1 MHASKGL
8 LKRLGGYMKLKKNT
22 KNIVRIITSILSILL
37 LINISTIKAKAVA
50 VNYDAAASV
59 SFSYSH
65 YNTDSSWL
73 CAEYVS
79 RCLNAGGVNMTI
91 QKGVKGLYETLSGF
105 DNFAA
110 YQLPYKAGDYR
121 FYATGN
127 NAGKISVGDVIIV
140 RGNDGSYLHAVLVS
154 KIDSKGVVYF
164 NAHNASTKDGEYL
177 PTYTSGSYSGKTG
190 NINFTCFHY
199 TGTYQDTTPP
209 SITDVSFPEQDNN
222 HFKIRYTLSDNLK
235 VVKDQVK
242 IYCPHKTLV
251 NTNEN
256 SDNGTWVMN
265 FYWKDMPDGN
275 YYCTITAW
283 DAAGNNTTVQ
293 SSTITKITPDTT
305 KPTISNVKI
314 SDITDTGYTVTCTVS
329 DNVGV
334 TKVQFPTWTDA
345 NGQDDLKWHN
355 GTISGNTAT
364 YRVNISDHNN
374 ERGCYYNTHIYAYD
388 AAGNEAVN
396 TQYIWVPASTGYK
409 VLHYKQELTGGYT
422 KADEDK
428 YSSPSGTVV
437 NPSTKSYKGFSTP
450 SLKSATVKAD
460 GTTVVEY
467 YYDRN
472 SYNLAWN
479 FDGGKA
485 SGNYTNGSVKYEQ
498 SIVVPTVS
506 KEGYKFLG
514 WDKTIPDKMP
524 DSNLTITAKW
534 EKETNNSNNNNNNNN
549 QNNNNQN
556 NNNNSNNT
564 NNNNSSNK
572 TNTNQNTTNTNNN
585 NTSNNNGNNGSTNQN
600 NGSVSDFVARFY
612 VTILGREADESGL
625 NHWTSSLLSG
635 EKTGADVAKGFV
647 LSPEFVGQNNS
658 NSVFVNKMYEAFFN
672 RDADDGGF
680 NNWMTKLANGTSREE
695 VLAGFV
701 KSQEFK
707 DLCAAYGIIPG
718 ELTVT
723 GQTNNQQTQNNNQSN
738 GQRPPLKLD
747 SSNVD
752 SAKLDEYVE
761 RLYLKVLGRGS
772 EPAGKEYW
780 KKAIING
787 RDDNGN
793 IYDAAIAARKGFFES
808 KEYKLKNRTDD
819 EFLYDLY
826 GAFFNRE
833 PDPEGFAY
841 WHDKMKYEGY
851 TRQRVIDEGFGHS
864 QEFKN
869 LLKSYGFRIIE

>member
-1 MHASKGL
+1 MA
-8 LKRLGGYMKLKKNT
+8 
-22 KNIVRIITSILSILL
+22 VLL
-37 LINISTIKAKAVA
+37 LVNLNTIKAKAVT
-50 VNYDAAASV
+50 VNYDAAAAV
-59 SFSYSH
+59 AFSYNHVYS
-65 YNTDSSWL
+65 DSSWE

-79 RCLNAGGVNMTI
+79 RCLIAGGVNMSV
-91 QKGVKGLYETLSGF
+91 QKGVKGLYQTLSNF
-105 DNFAA
+105 DNFEA
-110 YQLPYKAGDYR
+110 YDIPYKAGDSY

-127 NAGKISVGDVIIV
+127 NAGKIAVGDVIII
-140 RGNDGSYLHAVLVS
+140 RGNGGSPYLHAVIVS
-154 KIDSKGVVYF
+154 KIDSKGIVYF
-164 NAHNASTKDGEYL
+164 NAHNFAAQDGAYL
-177 PTYTSGSYSGKTG
+177 PTYSTVFKETGVSYSGKRGEVT
-190 NINFTCFHY
+190 FTCFHY
-199 TGTYQDTTPP
+199 KGSASDTTPP
-209 SITDVSFPEQDNN
+209 SVTNVHFSEQDNS
-222 HFKIRYTLSDNLK
+222 HFKVTYTLSDNVK
-235 VVKDQVK
+235 VVKEQII
-242 IYCPHKTLV
+242 IYCPHTTLV
-251 NTNEN
+251 KTYND
-256 SDNGTWVMN
+256 SDNGTWSMSFN
-265 FYWKDMPDGN
+265 WKDMPDGD
-275 YYCTITAW
+275 YFCTITAW
-283 DAAGNNTTVQ
+283 DAAGN
-293 SSTITKITPDTT
+293 SSSSVTSATITKKTPDTT
-305 KPTISNVKI
+305 SPIISNVKVTE
-314 SDITDTGYTVTCTVS
+314 ITDTGYTVTCNVS

-345 NGQDDLKWHN
+345 NGQDDLIWHN

-364 YRVNISDHNN
+364 YRVNISNHNN
-374 ERGCYYNTHIYAYD
+374 ERGCYYNTHIYAFD
-388 AAGNEAVN
+388 AAGNQAIN
-396 TQYIWVPASTGYK
+396 TQYIWIPGTTAYK
-409 VLHYKQELTGGYT
+409 VLHYTEELTGGY
-422 KADEDK
+422 KKVAEDK
-428 YSSPSGTVV
+428 LDAPSGTIV
-437 NPSTKSYKGFSTP
+437 NPNTKSYKGFSSP
-450 SLKSATVKAD
+450 SKKSATIKAD
-460 GTTVVEY
+460 GSTVVEY
-467 YYDRN
+467 YYNRN
-472 SYNLAWN
+472 TYNLAWD

-485 SGNYTNGSVKYEQ
+485 SGNYTNGSMKYEQ

-534 EKETNNSNNNNNNNN
+534 GKETNNSNNNNN
-549 QNNNNQN
+549 QNNNNNNNNQS

-564 NNNNSSNK
+564 NNNNGSNN

-647 LSPEFVGQNNS
+647 LSQEFIGQNNS

-808 KEYKLKNRTDD
+808 KEYQLKNRTDD

-864 QEFKN
+864 KEFKN
-869 LLKSYGFRIIE
+869 LLTSYGFRIIE